1 MIVGIGTDLV
11 DISRIEKSIARN
23 PQALARRVLT
33 VAELDKYLSH
43 SKSADYLAKRF
54 AAKEAAAKALGTGI
68 GKISWQ
74 DLEVTNDDSG
84 APRLTFSG
92 NAKQLMTALGGDS
105 IQLSL
110 ADDGG
115 FALAFVVISA
125 R

>member
-11 DISRIEKSIARN
+11 EIARIAKSIARN

-33 VAELDKYLSH
+33 ANEFEKYLSH

-68 GKISWQ
+68 GKVSWQ
-74 DLEVTNDDSG
+74 DLEVTNNDSG
-84 APRLTFSG
+84 APQLACSG
-92 NAKQLMTALGGDS
+92 SAEQLMTALGGES
-105 IQLSL
+105 IHLSL

-115 FALAFVVISA
+115 FALAFVVISGH
-125 R
+125 